1 MNILVVEDDDAIRD
15 LIEINLSMVGH
26 KVYTACD
33 GEEGKYIFDKEDIQ
47 LALLDVM
54 VPKIDGFEL
63 IKFIKTKEIPV
74 IFITAKDSVYDRV
87 KGLRLGADDYIV
99 KPFENIEL
107 IARIEAVSRRYKK
120 KDNIIKFNN
129 ICIDEYKRVVK
140 KDGEIVDLTLKEYE
154 LLITFIKNKNIALS
168 REQLLDKVWGF
179 EYFGETRTVDI
190 HVQRL
195 RDKLKLKEH
204 IKTVYKVGYRLQD

>member
-15 LIEINLSMVGH
+15 LIEINLSMVGYN
-26 KVYTACD
+26 VYTACD

-63 IKFIKTKEIPV
+63 IKFIKNKEIPV
-74 IFITAKDSVYDRV
+74 MFITAKDSVYDRV

-120 KDNIIKFNN
+120 KDNIIKFDN
-129 ICIDEYKRVVK
+129 ISIDEDKRVVK
-140 KDGEIVDLTLKEYE
+140 KDGEIIDLTLKEYE
-154 LLITFIKNKNIALS
+154 LLITFIQNKNIALT